1 MPQYFSRRNVD
12 FLLYEVHN
20 APELTKYPYFAAHDR
35 ETFGLVLDSVTQIA
49 DTLMHPHYRDVDRHP
64 PELKDGKVTVH
75 PQIEPFLRAVGEGG
89 LIGAGFSFD
98 KGGQQLPEIVGA
110 CVDFIQMAANNGMAY
125 IGLTAGAANLIAT
138 FGSPTLVDTYVAKM
152 LGGQWQGTMALTEP
166 QAGSSLSDI
175 TTTAEPQP
183 DGSYRITGQKVFIS
197 AGDHDA
203 VDNVVHLM
211 LARIEGA
218 PKGTKGISLFVV
230 PKFRRQEDGSFVD
243 NDVTSTG
250 IYHKLGQRGTPAMHL
265 TMGDRHDC
273 HGWLLGEANR
283 GLSYMFQMMNG
294 ARIAVGITGAAIA
307 SAAYCASLE
316 YAKERP
322 QSRRLNEKNQLDSPQ
337 TMIINHPDV
346 KRMLLFQKAIV
357 EGSLSLLLE
366 SARLSDLAHVSEGE
380 EKANFTLL
388 LELLTPVAKT
398 FPTEMGQRS
407 VNEGLQVLGG
417 YGFTE
422 DFPLEQM
429 YRDIRIT
436 TIYEGTTGIQAQD
449 LLGRKMTIQGGK
461 APHLLL
467 EAMNKTI
474 TAANDHDSLKPYA
487 KMLGDEM
494 QRLQC
499 VTNTLLPFA
508 QQGNYERFLMDA
520 TLYME
525 LFGLVTV
532 AWQWLK
538 QGIVAQNALNKDN
551 PGESDADFYE
561 SKIQTMKYYF
571 HYEIPK
577 ALGLS
582 KRLQDSEVLTIVM
595 EREVLM

>member
-1 MPQYFSRRNVD
+1 
-12 FLLYEVHN
+12 
-20 APELTKYPYFAAHDR
+20 
-35 ETFGLVLDSVTQIA
+35 
-49 DTLMHPHYRDVDRHP
+49 
-64 PELKDGKVTVH
+64 
-75 PQIEPFLRAVGEGG
+75 
-89 LIGAGFSFD
+89 
-98 KGGQQLPEIVGA
+98 
-110 CVDFIQMAANNGMAY
+110 
-125 IGLTAGAANLIAT
+125 
-138 FGSPTLVDTYVAKM
+138 
-152 LGGQWQGTMALTEP
+152 
-166 QAGSSLSDI
+166 
-175 TTTAEPQP
+175 
-183 DGSYRITGQKVFIS
+183 
-197 AGDHDA
+197 
-203 VDNVVHLM
+203 
-211 LARIEGA
+211 
-218 PKGTKGISLFVV
+218 
-230 PKFRRQEDGSFVD
+230 
-243 NDVTSTG
+243 
-250 IYHKLGQRGTPAMHL
+250 MHL

-346 KRMLLFQKAIV
+346 KRMLLFQQAIV

-366 SARLSDLAHVSEGE
+366 CARLSDLAHVNEGE
-380 EKANFTLL
+380 EKENYTLL

-398 FPTEMGQRS
+398 FPTEMGIRS
-407 VNEGLQVLGG
+407 VSEGLQVLGG

-461 APHLLL
+461 APRLLFA
-467 EAMNKTI
+467 EMNKTI
-474 TAANDHDSLKPYA
+474 DEANAHERLKPYA

-494 QRLQC
+494 QRLQK
-499 VTNTLLPFA
+499 VTSALLPYA
-508 QQGNYERFLMDA
+508 QQSNYERFLMDA

-538 QGIVAQNALNKDN
+538 QGIVAQNALLNEN
-551 PGESDADFYE
+551 VGENADFYE
-561 SKIQTMKYYF
+561 SKIQTMKYFF

-577 ALGLS
+577 TLGLA
-582 KRLQDSEVLTIVM
+582 KRLQDTEVLTIVI
-595 EREVLM
+595 E